1 MAAQLL
7 EGLRVLDLTDDKGL
21 LCGKLLGDMGA
32 DVIVLEPPGGNAARN
47 ISPFYRDQPG
57 PETSLYWW
65 AYNTNKRSAILDLQQ
80 ADGRALFRRLAQT
93 ADVVIESFAP
103 GTLEALGLGYRAL
116 QQINPRLILASIT
129 GFGQTGPYKDFQAP
143 DLVGLSV
150 GGFTYLSGDADRH
163 PVRVGLPQAYFHAAA
178 EAAAGTMVAYYERQQ
193 SGMGQHVDV
202 SMQTC
207 VIGMLMNA
215 SPFPQLHGENITRG
229 GIYLTSLG
237 GKRRMVYPCLDG
249 YLSFLAIGG
258 VMGAH
263 AMHELTAWMASEH
276 MAPEAFRS
284 MDWDS
289 WDVVATMQAED
300 GQQQIDMVEGAVAA
314 FFMTH
319 TKEEL
324 YEGSIARRILLAPIS
339 DMRDIAENKQLADRD
354 YFVDLAH
361 EALGETV
368 RYPGAFGKFSETPLQ
383 ITRRAPHLGEHN
395 QMIYGEE
402 LGLLP
407 EEMIRLHEL
416 GVISAI
422 PRRPANT
429 PPPVAVRASDDLSPT
444 PNAPTTTAST
454 PILNPFEGLRMV
466 DFTWYG
472 VGPITTK
479 YLADFGAEVIK
490 IESYARP
497 DLIRWAPPWR
507 DAVPDPDSSQFF
519 ANYNTGKMGVSLDL
533 NKPEAREIAI
543 ELIKT
548 ADVVAESF
556 SPRAMRK
563 WGLDYDSIQAI
574 KPDIVMFST
583 CQQGQTGP
591 HSGFVGTGNL
601 LAALSGFYQVM
612 GYEGGEPLP
621 IYGAYTDF
629 IVPRIAS
636 AALIAALDYRRRT
649 GQGQYIDLSQLE
661 ASLHFL
667 TPILMDYQINGRIA
681 DRTGNRDQQAAPHG
695 IYRCQGDDR
704 WCAIAVSTDAQW
716 QALCEHAGHTDWLED
731 KRFSSQLQ
739 RLYHAAEL
747 DQHIEFWTCTQNA
760 ADLMHRLQAAGVPA
774 GVVYPCSEL
783 YHDPQLAHRGYYVE
797 LEHASMG
804 HTLYDGPQFHL
815 SRTPAI
821 LKPSPRLGQHNHE
834 VLKGI
839 LDMSDAEVER
849 LIETEVVY

>member
-1 MAAQLL
+1 MTAQLL
-7 EGLRVLDLTDDKGL
+7 EGVRVLDLTDDKGL
-21 LCGKLLGDMGA
+21 LCGKLLADMGA

-47 ISPFYRDQPG
+47 LGPFYRDRPG

-65 AYNTNKRSAILDLQQ
+65 AYNTNKRSAVLDLQQ
-80 ADGRALFRRLAQT
+80 ADGRALFRRLVQT
-93 ADVVIESFAP
+93 ADIVVESFAP
-103 GTLEALGLGYRAL
+103 GALDALGLGYSAL
-116 QQINPRLILASIT
+116 QQLNPRLILASIT
-129 GFGQTGPYKDFQAP
+129 GFGQTGPYKDYQAP
-143 DLVGLSV
+143 DIVGSAM

-178 EAAAGTMVAYYERQQ
+178 EAVVGTMVAYYERQQ
-193 SGMGQHVDV
+193 SGLGQHVDV

-207 VIGMLMNA
+207 VIGTLMNA
-215 SPFPQLHGENITRG
+215 SPFPQLHGENVTRG

-237 GKRRMVYPCLDG
+237 GKRRMVYPCKDG

-263 AMHELTAWMASEH
+263 AMHELTAWMASEN
-276 MAPEAFRS
+276 MAPDDFRA
-284 MDWDS
+284 MDWDT
-289 WDVVATMQAED
+289 WDVVAVMQAED
-300 GQQQIDMVEGAVAA
+300 GQQQVDMVEAAVGA
-314 FFMTH
+314 FFMAH

-339 DMRDIAENKQLADRD
+339 DMRDIAENKQLADRG

-361 EALGETV
+361 DALGETI

-383 ITRRAPHLGEHN
+383 ITRHAPHLGEHN
-395 QMIYGEE
+395 QAIYGDE

-407 EEMIRLHEL
+407 EEMMRLHEL
-416 GVISAI
+416 GVISAT
-422 PRRPANT
+422 PRQPAAT
-429 PPPVAVRASDDLSPT
+429 SARVTVRAPVAPSTSNTSLT
-444 PNAPTTTAST
+444 APTT
-454 PILNPFEGLRMV
+454 PHPKPFEGLRMV

-479 YLADFGAEVIK
+479 YLSDFGAEVIK

-507 DAVPDPDSSQFF
+507 DAVPDLDSSQFF

-533 NKPEAREIAI
+533 NKPEAREIAM
-543 ELIKT
+543 ELVKT

-563 WGLDYDSIQAI
+563 WGLDYPSLVAI

-601 LAALSGFYQVM
+601 LAALCGFYQVM

-636 AALIAALDYRRRT
+636 SALIAALDHRRRT
-649 GQGQYIDLSQLE
+649 GQGQYIDLSQFE
-661 ASLHFL
+661 TSLHFL

-681 DRTGNRDQQAAPHG
+681 DRTGNRDPQAAPHG
-695 IYRCQGDDR
+695 IYRCQGEDR
-704 WCAIAVSTDAQW
+704 WCAIAVSTDVQW
-716 QALCEHAGHTDWLED
+716 QALCEQAGHADWLGDE
-731 KRFSSQLQ
+731 RFASQLQ
-739 RLYHAAEL
+739 RLYHAAAL
-747 DQHIEFWTCTQNA
+747 DQHIESWTCTQDA

-774 GVVYPCSEL
+774 GVVQPCSDL

-804 HTLYDGPQFHL
+804 RTLYDGPQFHL
-815 SRTPAI
+815 SRTPAD
-821 LKPSPRLGQHNHE
+821 LRPSPLLGQHNDA

-839 LDMSDAEVER
+839 LGMSDAEVKR
-849 LIETEVVY
+849 LIEAAVVY

>member
-7 EGLRVLDLTDDKGL
+7 EGVRVLDFTDEKGL
-21 LCGKLLGDMGA
+21 LCGKLLADMGA
-32 DVIVLEPPGGNAARN
+32 DVIVLEPPGGNPARN
-47 ISPFYRDQPG
+47 LGPFYRDQPG
-57 PETSLYWW
+57 SETSLYWW
-65 AYNTNKRSAILDLQQ
+65 AYNTNKRSAVLDLQQ
-80 ADGRALFRRLAQT
+80 ADGRALFRRLLQT
-93 ADVVIESFAP
+93 ADIVVESFAP
-103 GTLEALGLGYRAL
+103 GTLSALGLYYHAL
-116 QQINPRLILASIT
+116 QQLNPRLILASIT
-129 GFGQTGPYKDFQAP
+129 GFGQTGPYKDYQAP
-143 DLVGLSV
+143 DIVGLAM
-150 GGFTYLSGDADRH
+150 GGFAYLSGDADRH
-163 PVRVGLPQAYFHAAA
+163 PVRVGQPQAYLHAAA
-178 EAAAGTMVAYYERQQ
+178 EAAAGAMVAYYECQQ
-193 SGMGQHVDV
+193 SGLGQHVDV

-207 VIGMLMNA
+207 VIGTLMNA

-237 GKRRMVYPCLDG
+237 GKRRMVYPCKDG

-258 VMGAH
+258 VMGAN
-263 AMHELTAWMASEH
+263 AMRELTAWMASEN
-276 MAPEAFRS
+276 MAPEMFRN

-300 GQQQIDMVEGAVAA
+300 GQQQIDMVEAAVGA
-314 FFMTH
+314 FFMAH

-339 DMRDIAENKQLADRD
+339 NMRDIAENKQLADRG
-354 YFVDLAH
+354 YFIDLEH
-361 EALGETV
+361 DALGETI
-368 RYPGAFGKFSETPLQ
+368 RYPGAVGQLSETPLQ

-395 QMIYGEE
+395 QAIYSGE

-407 EEMIRLHEL
+407 EEMMRLHEL
-416 GVISAI
+416 GVISAT
-422 PRRPANT
+422 PRQPSAALPRVSVSDSAST
-429 PPPVAVRASDDLSPT
+429 SPPPAQPT
-444 PNAPTTTAST
+444 PH
-454 PILNPFEGLRMV
+454 LKPFEGLRVV

-472 VGPITTK
+472 VGPLTTK

-507 DAVPDPDSSQFF
+507 DAVPDLNTSQFF
-519 ANYNTGKMGVSLDL
+519 ANYNTSKMGISLDL
-533 NKPEAREIAI
+533 NKPEARDIAI

-548 ADVVAESF
+548 ADVVAESY

-563 WGLDYDSIQAI
+563 WGLDYPSLKAI

-601 LAALSGFYQVM
+601 LAALCGFYQVM

-636 AALIAALDYRRRT
+636 AVLIAALNYRRRT
-649 GQGQYIDLSQLE
+649 GQGQYIDLSQFE

-681 DRTGNRDQQAAPHG
+681 DRVGNRDPQAAPHG
-695 IYRCQGDDR
+695 IYRCQGKDQ

-716 QALCEHAGHTDWLED
+716 QALCEHAGRTDWLKDE
-731 KRFSSQLQ
+731 RFSSQLQ
-739 RLYHAAEL
+739 RLYHAAAL
-747 DQHIEFWTCTQNA
+747 DEQIESWACTQDA
-760 ADLMHRLQAAGVPA
+760 ADMMHRLQAAGVPA
-774 GVVYPCSEL
+774 GVVLPCSDL
-783 YHDPQLAHRGYYVE
+783 YHDPQLAHRGYYIE

-804 HTLYDGPQFHL
+804 RTLYDGSQFHL
-815 SRTPAI
+815 SRTPAA
-821 LKPSPRLGQHNHE
+821 LAPSPLLGQHNDD

-839 LDMSDAEVER
+839 LGMSDAEVER
-849 LIETEVVY
+849 LIEAEVVY